1 MELMKRWVFITMHLC
16 TSALLVE
23 NSLGLGSVGWDGIPL
38 LKNWCRK
45 KIICFFLNIDST
57 IDISYTYIC
66 IYIYDLRM
74 LCNRQFCHL
83 QFHGIFPRMIA
94 F

>member
-57 IDISYTYIC
+57 IDISYIYV
-66 IYIYDLRM
+66 YIYMTLGCFATGNFATYSFM
-74 LCNRQFCHL
+74 EF
-83 QFHGIFPRMIA
+83 FPG
-94 F
+94 